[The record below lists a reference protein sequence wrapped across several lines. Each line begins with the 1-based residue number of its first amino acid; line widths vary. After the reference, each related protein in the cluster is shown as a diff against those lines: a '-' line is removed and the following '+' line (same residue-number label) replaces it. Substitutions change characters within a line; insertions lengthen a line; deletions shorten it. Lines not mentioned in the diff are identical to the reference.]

1 MGNETKTFEERF
13 NEEAEQVAAN
23 LAEGKAAIDNTETA
37 EQVKEVEAPKTEV
50 SETVENTETVE
61 VPEVGKAPV
70 QEKTWAEIKAEHE
83 AEEAEK
89 IRIKELEELSNDT
102 FIQEYKKA
110 KSQGIDIKTF
120 VNSIADVDVSMI
132 SEETLFKNS
141 LAGKN
146 LSESDLEDEWRE
158 FKDQKDFIKEAYL
171 EKERNKITSQ
181 VEEKRKALKSNS
193 VIPNVNE
200 VYSEA
205 KLGLDNF
212 LDKAVNTKV
221 NGVVVTPKMALDL
234 AKLAPKFFAS
244 SMKDGKVDVSDAL
257 DTAFA
262 KLAATQ
268 WREDLIEQGKTQ
280 GLETAFAAKHNPN
293 AASMVSSQKT
303 KEMTKEQKEEAA
315 WKEKFAKANS
325 TLLTDK

>member
-50 SETVENTETVE
+50 AETVENTETVE

-70 QEKTWAEIKAEHE
+70 QEKTWEEVKAEF
-83 AEEAEK
+83 EEQERERIEK
-89 IRIKELEELSNDT
+89 EEYEEWKRDK
-102 FIQEYKKA
+102 FAQDYRKA
-110 KSQGIDIKTF
+110 KKQGVDVKAF
-120 VNSIADVDVSMI
+120 VNSIADIDVSLI

-146 LSESDLEDEWRE
+146 LSESDLDDEWRE

-181 VEEKRKALKSNS
+181 IEEKRKDYKGNL
-193 VIPNVNE
+193 VIQNPDE

-205 KLGLDNF
+205 RIGLDNF
-212 LDKAVNTKV
+212 LKSAIGSKHK
-221 NGVVVTPKMALDL
+221 GVVVTSKMALDVM
-234 AKLAPKFFAS
+234 KLAPKYFVT
-244 SMKDGKVDVSDAL
+244 SMKNGKVDVTDAF

-262 KLAATQ
+262 KLASTE
-268 WREDLIEQGKTQ
+268 WHEDLIEQGKTQ